1 MFTTKKKIA
10 IAALALSFTVALV
23 GCSETTGDRSSGS
36 GNRADSYSDATH
48 VKVFKN
54 ADSVPN
60 VAFFCLGTT
69 GWASTLS
76 GSDTGENKAA
86 TLVRNPDYDSTCG
99 GVSEPK

>member
-1 MFTTKKKIA
+1 MVSKKLLVLS
-10 IAALALSFTVALV
+10 ALALTLSVGLV
-23 GCSETTGDRSSGS
+23 GCSETTGDRDGGA
-36 GNRADSYSDATH
+36 GNKADSYSDATD

-60 VAFFCLGTT
+60 VAFFCLGDT

-76 GSDTGENKAA
+76 GTDAGENKAA
-86 TLVRNPDYDSTCG
+86 TLVRNPDYDSTCT